1 MKRTKLPALP
11 TSAEGRAARAEKQ
24 SLLDKKLAAGKAIRA
39 DEEGTR
45 KIATPVVEKTAP
57 TSGRKKKTAI
67 GQEDFIKLLPYLEP
81 STIAEL
87 LQFSPEWQHG
97 VAALTQ
103 DDSQELP
110 TDPVEFMRD
119 TLGYAMWD
127 KLEEVCYSVRDN
139 HNTVVE
145 SSFGIGKSISASALA
160 CWFLVTHQP
169 AVVITVAPTW
179 QQVANIIW
187 RYIRTV
193 ARQANLPGQV
203 FETPRWEIAPNHYAI
218 GLSPK
223 KDTGRDGD
231 TISTLQ
237 GFHGPRMLV
246 IMDEAA
252 GLPKAIWDS
261 VNGLAV
267 GDQCRILAIGNPIEQ
282 AGPFYDATQN
292 PSWHHIRISAFD
304 HPNVKE
310 GTEVIPG
317 AVTRSWVEERAK
329 EWATEVSPGTPN
341 AVHIPWIDKYYDP
354 MPIFE
359 AKVLGVPP
367 EQAEDQ
373 LIKLSWVLA
382 AQDRA
387 LDTRDAETVIGVDPA
402 PRGGDDNSICVRRGM
417 QVLDIFRIKGQD
429 TQQITNWLD
438 LRMKEYL
445 AVKAYIDDVGCFDDQ
460 TDILTQDGWKRFADV
475 SLDDMVLTMNPDTFE
490 AFYTRPTQLFAH
502 EYNGPMMLYESK
514 TANFCVT
521 PNHNMFYRGEKSK
534 HWTTTPF
541 NQIDIE
547 YLRFKRT
554 FTWQGKEVETF
565 TFPSVTKKMVTLK
578 KGTNEAATGNHTIR
592 EYESGELTVL
602 MDDWL
607 PILGWLLSE
616 GHTYRAKEGKYY
628 VGITQQHADRIPI
641 IEQQLDKL
649 GLHYYKKYKI
659 QSNPCCT
666 FLITQKQIYEEVH
679 SYGSYAGEKHV
690 PDYVKELSPRQ
701 IRLFLDTFLLGDGSK
716 HKGTSYYRTTSRKMA
731 DEIQELVFKCGGIS
745 TISSKDEPIGQW
757 DDRVIY
763 RNNPVYSI
771 SDWRE
776 ITDATVD
783 KSNIKT
789 INYNGMI
796 YCVTVEPYH
805 LIFTRRQGKCL
816 WTGNSGV
823 GVTDK
828 ARVMGLPIMPVNFG
842 RSASQ
847 KKRFANLRAECWWR
861 VRELLREGKLALPND
876 PKLTADLVMPKYM
889 PDQYGRIILESKD
902 DIRARLGRSP
912 DSADSLALTFAL
924 PIGAVD
930 EETAHEIKRLGQLEK
945 DGGLAQSRWTVS
957 RPPRSSRWRAG

>member
-45 KIATPVVEKTAP
+45 KIATPTVEKPAA

-119 TLGYAMWD
+119 TLGYQTWD
-127 KLEEVCYSVRDN
+127 KLEQICYSVRDN

-145 SSFGIGKSISASALA
+145 SAFSCGKSISAAAIAS
-160 CWFLVTHQP
+160 WFLVTHQP
-169 AVVITVAPTW
+169 AVVITLAPTYN
-179 QQVANIIW
+179 QVINIIW
-187 RYIRTV
+187 RYIRFV
-193 ARQANLPGQV
+193 ARQANLPGTI

-310 GTEVIPG
+310 GTEIIPG

-402 PRGGDDNSICVRRGM
+402 PRGGDDNSLCVRSGM
-417 QVLDIFRIKGQD
+417 QVKALYRLKGQD
-429 TQQITNWLD
+429 TQQIAGWLQ
-438 LRMKEYL
+438 LLLQEHH
-445 AVKAYIDDVGCFDDQ
+445 AVKGYIDD
-460 TDILTQDGWKRFADV
+460 
-475 SLDDMVLTMNPDTFE
+475 
-490 AFYTRPTQLFAH
+490 
-502 EYNGPMMLYESK
+502 
-514 TANFCVT
+514 
-521 PNHNMFYRGEKSK
+521 
-534 HWTTTPF
+534 
-541 NQIDIE
+541 
-547 YLRFKRT
+547 
-554 FTWQGKEVETF
+554 
-565 TFPSVTKKMVTLK
+565 
-578 KGTNEAATGNHTIR
+578 
-592 EYESGELTVL
+592 
-602 MDDWL
+602 
-607 PILGWLLSE
+607 
-616 GHTYRAKEGKYY
+616 
-628 VGITQQHADRIPI
+628 
-641 IEQQLDKL
+641 
-649 GLHYYKKYKI
+649 
-659 QSNPCCT
+659 
-666 FLITQKQIYEEVH
+666 
-679 SYGSYAGEKHV
+679 AGV
-690 PDYVKELSPRQ
+690 
-701 IRLFLDTFLLGDGSK
+701 
-716 HKGTSYYRTTSRKMA
+716 
-731 DEIQELVFKCGGIS
+731 
-745 TISSKDEPIGQW
+745 
-757 DDRVIY
+757 
-763 RNNPVYSI
+763 
-771 SDWRE
+771 
-776 ITDATVD
+776 
-783 KSNIKT
+783 
-789 INYNGMI
+789 
-796 YCVTVEPYH
+796 
-805 LIFTRRQGKCL
+805 
-816 WTGNSGV
+816 GV